1 MRGDRPLSKA
11 KTSCESKF
19 TPHARGSTAGA
30 SRRLSI
36 PYVYP
41 ACAGIDPTAARVAG
55 LGTGLPRMRGDR
67 PHDPDAWY
75 WAVSFTPHARGSTRI
90 PLASRERVRVYP
102 ACAGID
108 RIPCELSSLRMGLP
122 RMRGDRPK
130 SGRGTSLHQEFTPH
144 ARGSTRYILV

>member
-1 MRGDRPLSKA
+1 MRGDRPVNKQMLELLK
-11 KTSCESKF
+11 EF

-108 RIPCELSSLRMGLP
+108 RKLTKPVWSSVRLP
-122 RMRGDRPK
+122 RMRGDRPIPE
-130 SGRGTSLHQEFTPH
+130 RVCL
-144 ARGSTRYILV
+144 

>member
-1 MRGDRPLSKA
+1 MRGDRPVNKQMLELLK
-11 KTSCESKF
+11 EF

-67 PHDPDAWY
+67 PKLEK
-75 WAVSFTPHARGSTRI
+75 WAKRDT
-90 PLASRERVRVYP
+90 
-102 ACAGID
+102 
-108 RIPCELSSLRMGLP
+108 
-122 RMRGDRPK
+122 
-130 SGRGTSLHQEFTPH
+130 EFTPH
-144 ARGSTRYILV
+144 ARGSTPLEPGQ